1 MRAVNSAV
9 AAFALV
15 YLCSAVSSARSADA
29 AKAAQISAPSA
40 TAQPNHSA
48 DAGTVNSPVL
58 QRRDVRYR
66 LYPSDQI
73 SVSFPLTPEF
83 NQTVTIEPDGYASLS
98 GAGDVHLAGLTT
110 QESVEEIKAAYAKVL
125 HDPIVTVEL
134 KDFDKPFFVVTG
146 QVNHP
151 GKYDLRGPTSAPE
164 AIAIAGGMNDNAKPS
179 QALLFR
185 RVDGGRYEVTRID
198 LKRVF
203 DGHEQE
209 VTELLPG
216 DMLYVPK
223 SVISKIQRF
232 IPSSGFGAY
241 YQLQP

>member
-1 MRAVNSAV
+1 MRTLNSALTCLAV
-9 AAFALV
+9 LGLCNGPTSAHTANRTATSSSPATEMSASPRPKNAAI
-15 YLCSAVSSARSADA
+15 D
-29 AKAAQISAPSA
+29 
-40 TAQPNHSA
+40 
-48 DAGTVNSPVL
+48 SPLL
-58 QRRDVRYR
+58 QRRDSRYR

-73 SVSFPLTPEF
+73 AITFPLTPEF

-98 GAGDVHLAGLTT
+98 GAGDIRLAGLTT
-110 QESVEEIKAAYAKVL
+110 AEAVEAVKTAYAKIL

-134 KDFDKPFFVVTG
+134 TNFDKPFFVVTG

-151 GKYDLRGPTSAPE
+151 GKFDLRGPTSATE
-164 AIAIAGGMNDNAKPS
+164 AVAMAGGMNDSAKSS

-185 RVDGGRYEVTRID
+185 RVDGGRYEVTRVD

-203 DGHEQE
+203 DGREHE

-223 SVISKIQRF
+223 NLISKIQRF

>member
-1 MRAVNSAV
+1 MPRLNSALTSI
-9 AAFALV
+9 ALV
-15 YLCSAVSSARSADA
+15 CLFGSGEPAHATNAVKQANSPAPVASSR
-29 AKAAQISAPSA
+29 
-40 TAQPNHSA
+40 PNGSTI
-48 DAGTVNSPVL
+48 DSPVL
-58 QRRDVRYR
+58 QRRDSRYH

-73 SVSFPLTPEF
+73 AITFPLTPEF

-98 GAGDVHLAGLTT
+98 GAGDVRLAGLTT
-110 QESVEEIKAAYAKVL
+110 QESVEAIKGAYAKVL

-151 GKYDLRGPTSAPE
+151 GKYDLRGPTSAVE
-164 AIAIAGGMNDNAKPS
+164 AVAIAGGMNDSAKAS

-198 LKRVF
+198 LKRMF
-203 DGHEQE
+203 DGHEHEITQ
-209 VTELLPG
+209 LLPG

-223 SVISKIQRF
+223 NLISKIQRF